1 MKVCTWSRLL
11 GGKREWGG
19 LKQGEM
25 EEEVKGQRRD
35 GGKGKGRGKRKGKRM
50 RKISGPSVDPA
61 HGVSRVLCP
70 RVCGGTFMKINFS
83 HPGVKFLTFYGN

>member
-1 MKVCTWSRLL
+1 MEQAPR
-11 GGKREWGG
+11 REERVGWIETG
-19 LKQGEM
+19 
-25 EEEVKGQRRD
+25 RD
-35 GGKGKGRGKRKGKRM
+35 GGRSERAKEGWRERKRKGKRKGKRMRM

-83 HPGVKFLTFYGN
+83 HPGVKFLTYYGN